1 MNSSEQPFHHLFES
15 LGRLPQSHADVINR
29 QAYQALLDTLS
40 VPLDHIGRCILL
52 RAPRAGHGKTH
63 LLSRIQHHLAPGHE
77 FIPLHPASGCRID
90 AASVTDDALRRIGR
104 PLPAAGGLCG
114 LDLVVRRLYSL
125 ALQPLVSSGEVPC
138 VDRDGALASL
148 RNRPLETF
156 DFQHPSAVTAHWI
169 RDNFEVLGPRLAL
182 ELSHLTGIAP
192 RSIGFWVDAMFHFAV
207 TPTDIPGRVDA
218 LALAA
223 FSSVSGS
230 GDGVAMERLSA
241 LLALLS
247 LLMRVVLVAD
257 DLEGFSADE
266 YAALRLAA
274 FLGSLR
280 HSAERLDVV
289 LSVNQDIW
297 DSAFVPRLSGGL
309 ADRLSE
315 IVIELEP
322 LTQEQM
328 IALLESRVPGLGL
341 RVLDYMRGEDL
352 ETHARGVLRAAAA
365 AWARASRQPSEPAA
379 PPALSEPPTPP
390 TAPRA
395 AESPPTPVRKPQDPW
410 ASSPL
415 PETKQPRD
423 PETGPPPA
431 PEAAPVAADHAIPAV
446 TPTAVSIPTPTP
458 PSAQPVPERVES
470 PFHRIAEEPMPAI
483 PATPEPEPE
492 PVVVPTPAPA
502 PATVAEVTPPPLP
515 PAVTPP
521 EAVSPPPPQD
531 RPAPPVSGPV
541 TGSPFEALTPSVGWQ
556 PPAIHEIV
564 ADTPPA
570 PSPVAATLQPEP
582 AAVVPP
588 AEPPPAS
595 PPSPVEPAGTEL
607 QGQPP
612 SSGLV
617 VESPFE
623 VFSAPPAWPQP
634 AFQGPQIAA
643 APAPPQLEP
652 AVPQWSTPPPPAP
665 PLDPV
670 LEAPPRS
677 TAVSPAWQPPG
688 WPEPVISA
696 PAPAPQ
702 PAAAVAPEQATASA
716 PTPPPAPAAPLMG
729 LLVEPTLAPAAQPP
743 AWQPPITPPPPPA
756 DFGTPVPPSAA
767 ATWHEATAPTSP
779 FGVAADQSPPPPA
792 PAPAPAETQPPID
805 QDRVEDLLRQFRERY
820 SRPNP

>member
-1 MNSSEQPFHHLFES
+1 MNSEQPFHHLFES

-40 VPLDHIGRCILL
+40 VPLVHIGRCILL

-63 LLSRIQHHLAPGHE
+63 LLARIQHHLAPGHE

-138 VDRDGALASL
+138 IDRDGALASL

-182 ELSHLTGIAP
+182 ELSHLTGVAP
-192 RSIGFWVDAMFHFAV
+192 RSIGFWVEAMFHFAV

-223 FSSVSGS
+223 FNSVSGS

-309 ADRLSE
+309 ANRLSE

-322 LTQEQM
+322 LTQDQM

-341 RVLDYMRGEDL
+341 RVLDYMRAEGL
-352 ETHARGVLRAAAA
+352 ETHARGLHRSAAAA
-365 AWARASRQPSEPAA
+365 CARAWRPPLQPDNTSDISQ
-379 PPALSEPPTPP
+379 PPLPPTS
-390 TAPRA
+390 PRA
-395 AESPPTPVRKPQDPW
+395 TETPPESIRKPHDPW

-415 PETKQPRD
+415 PESKPPSR
-423 PETGPPPA
+423 PEVVPPPA
-431 PEAAPVAADHAIPAV
+431 PEVAPPVTETAIPTV
-446 TPTAVSIPTPTP
+446 TPESVPSPVPTP
-458 PSAQPVPERVES
+458 PTPRTVVERVES
-470 PFHRIAEEPMPAI
+470 PFHRPAETPNPAI
-483 PATPEPEPE
+483 P
-492 PVVVPTPAPA
+492 
-502 PATVAEVTPPPLP
+502 PPP
-515 PAVTPP
+515 
-521 EAVSPPPPQD
+521 
-531 RPAPPVSGPV
+531 
-541 TGSPFEALTPSVGWQ
+541 
-556 PPAIHEIV
+556 
-564 ADTPPA
+564 
-570 PSPVAATLQPEP
+570 
-582 AAVVPP
+582 
-588 AEPPPAS
+588 
-595 PPSPVEPAGTEL
+595 
-607 QGQPP
+607 
-612 SSGLV
+612 
-617 VESPFE
+617 
-623 VFSAPPAWPQP
+623 
-634 AFQGPQIAA
+634 
-643 APAPPQLEP
+643 
-652 AVPQWSTPPPPAP
+652 
-665 PLDPV
+665 
-670 LEAPPRS
+670 
-677 TAVSPAWQPPG
+677 
-688 WPEPVISA
+688 
-696 PAPAPQ
+696 
-702 PAAAVAPEQATASA
+702 
-716 PTPPPAPAAPLMG
+716 
-729 LLVEPTLAPAAQPP
+729 
-743 AWQPPITPPPPPA
+743 
-756 DFGTPVPPSAA
+756 
-767 ATWHEATAPTSP
+767 
-779 FGVAADQSPPPPA
+779 
-792 PAPAPAETQPPID
+792 
-805 QDRVEDLLRQFRERY
+805 
-820 SRPNP
+820 